1 MKKYIKEQ
9 EVEDTDPKKGRP
21 EPNPRATPRVDF
33 DDTIEEIK
41 KQIETITD
49 SETAQK
55 LLDELEELKD
65 KASDAADRI
74 EWESVKQKLRKT
86 KDDLLKKEP
95 SDSKGREG
103 WKEKNSD
110 LDTPDETRDYLW
122 KNFQPCRGFNQNGCK
137 SESIKKVQECLG
149 LTQSGN
155 FDETL
160 YNALGPYGWQN
171 GFNDSDVSRV
181 CDAIK
186 RGPIPK
192 YTPQL
197 SPEEIKRQEEINRK
211 NKEME
216 DFIKQYP
223 VQTTIPPD
231 VENWG

>member
-1 MKKYIKEQ
+1 MEEQ
-9 EVEDTDPKKGRP
+9 IEIPKNVEFVKGENNEQSETDPPKKGGIIP
-21 EPNPRATPRVDF
+21 PTNVTP
-33 DDTIEEIK
+33 IK
-41 KQIETITD
+41 
-49 SETAQK
+49 S
-55 LLDELEELKD
+55 
-65 KASDAADRI
+65 
-74 EWESVKQKLRKT
+74 
-86 KDDLLKKEP
+86 EP
-95 SDSKGREG
+95 SEPSSPSTPETGGREG
-103 WKEKNSD
+103 WKEKNAD
-110 LDTPDETRDYLW
+110 LDTPDETRDHLW
-122 KNFQPCRGFNQNGCK
+122 KNFEPCRGFNQNGCK

-186 RGPIPK
+186 RGPTPK
-192 YTPQL
+192 YTPQP
-197 SPEEIKRQEEINRK
+197 SPEELKRREEEIKRQEEINRK
-211 NKEME
+211 NKEMK

>member
-1 MKKYIKEQ
+1 M
-9 EVEDTDPKKGRP
+9 
-21 EPNPRATPRVDF
+21 
-33 DDTIEEIK
+33 
-41 KQIETITD
+41 
-49 SETAQK
+49 
-55 LLDELEELKD
+55 
-65 KASDAADRI
+65 
-74 EWESVKQKLRKT
+74 
-86 KDDLLKKEP
+86 
-95 SDSKGREG
+95 
-103 WKEKNSD
+103 
-110 LDTPDETRDYLW
+110 
-122 KNFQPCRGFNQNGCK
+122 
-137 SESIKKVQECLG
+137 G

-186 RGPIPK
+186 RGPTPK
-192 YTPQL
+192 YTPQP
-197 SPEEIKRQEEINRK
+197 SPEELKRREEEIKRQEEINRK